1 LPDGVLETV
10 GDALIDG
17 ILWVALGTLV
27 VVGDALVDGVV
38 LGAALG
44 IPEGIA
50 DGSTLTVEIVSEHQ
64 HNPCCPTAIT
74 TINDDHRAEEQTQ
87 LGEEGNQ

>member
-17 ILWVALGTLV
+17 ILWVGLGTLV

-50 DGSTLTVEIVSEHQ
+50 DGSTLTDCRNCE
-64 HNPCCPTAIT
+64 
-74 TINDDHRAEEQTQ
+74 
-87 LGEEGNQ
+87 